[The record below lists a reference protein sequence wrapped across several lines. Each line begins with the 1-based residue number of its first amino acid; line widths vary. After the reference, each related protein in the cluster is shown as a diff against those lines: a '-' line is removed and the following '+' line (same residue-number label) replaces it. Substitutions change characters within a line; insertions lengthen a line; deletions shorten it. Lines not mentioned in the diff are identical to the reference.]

1 MTQFIQSFHSWR
13 ESNRKFTTFIV
24 RFALAFMV
32 LTFLYEGYLLYTER
46 IGELDAVTYY
56 ISRGSF
62 ETARFL
68 GVADCQWSCFY
79 DGCYVGREGKMVNV
93 LEGCN
98 GLRLAIVYSAYV
110 IGIGGL
116 NKPSYI
122 QMAIGFFV
130 VQGFNIF
137 RIGLL
142 IALRDNG
149 GDYYFY
155 FLKYFFTLSLYGS
168 VLLLWFIKPRIDRWI
183 VSFSK
188 R

>member
-1 MTQFIQSFHSWR
+1 MNILALLQDWR
-13 ESNRKFTTFIV
+13 ESNEKFITFIV
-24 RFALAFMV
+24 RFALAYLA
-32 LTFLYEGYLLYTER
+32 LTAIYESYLVYSTK
-46 IGELDAVTYY
+46 IGELDLVTYL

-79 DGCYVGREGKMVNV
+79 DGCYVGREGRMVNV

-98 GLRLAIVYSAYV
+98 GLRLAIVYSAYI

-116 NKPSYI
+116 NLQSI
-122 QMAIGFFV
+122 LQMVIGFFV
-130 VQGFNIF
+130 VQGFNVF

-142 IALRDNG
+142 IVLRDNG
-149 GDYYFY
+149 GDAYFY
-155 FLKYFFTLSLYGS
+155 FLKYFFTLSIYSS
-168 VLLLWFIKPRIDRWI
+168 VILLWLIKPRLDRLI
-183 VSFSK
+183 LAFTK

>member
-1 MTQFIQSFHSWR
+1 LKYLAQLQHWR
-13 ESNRKFTTFIV
+13 ESNEKFITFLV
-24 RFALAFMV
+24 RFALAFFA
-32 LTFLYEGYLLYTER
+32 LTALYEAYLVYTTK
-46 IGELDAVTYY
+46 IGELDLITYF

-62 ETARFL
+62 ETARLL

-98 GLRLAIVYSAYV
+98 GLRLAIVYSAYI

-116 NKPSYI
+116 NLPSFL
-122 QMAIGFFV
+122 QMVIGFFF
-130 VQGFNIF
+130 VQGFNVF

-149 GDYYFY
+149 GDAYFY
-155 FLKYFFTLSLYGS
+155 FLKYFFTLSIYS
-168 VLLLWFIKPRIDRWI
+168 SVVLLWLIKPKLDGFILALTQ
-183 VSFSK
+183 K
-188 R
+188 

>member
-1 MTQFIQSFHSWR
+1 LKYLAQLQHWR
-13 ESNRKFTTFIV
+13 ESNEKFITFLV
-24 RFALAFMV
+24 RFALAFLA
-32 LTFLYEGYLLYTER
+32 LTAIYESYLAYTTK
-46 IGELDAVTYY
+46 IGELDLVTYF

-98 GLRLAIVYSAYV
+98 GLRLAIVYSAYI

-116 NKPSYI
+116 NI
-122 QMAIGFFV
+122 QSLLQMIIGFFV
-130 VQGFNIF
+130 VQGFNVF

-142 IALRDNG
+142 IALRDHG
-149 GDYYFY
+149 GDAYFY
-155 FLKYFFTLSLYGS
+155 FLKYFFTLSIYS
-168 VLLLWFIKPRIDRWI
+168 SVVLLWLIKPRLDRLI
-183 VSFSK
+183 LSITK
-188 R
+188 Q